1 MGARAMRLAVSTALL
16 LGGCA
21 APRSGY
27 LNPAYRFESAGK
39 PKLAIAP
46 ILSPTDKMAQPVD
59 EAFAFVFG
67 DKARPDALVP
77 PAFVRGVMESDRRS
91 SILLGLMSTTE
102 FPMGEKADATVAGL
116 EGVDDLD
123 RLRRVL
129 RDADLLLIPR
139 AFGISERAGVL
150 FGACTFRLFD
160 LRTGQMV
167 YEHSTA
173 LSIDKT
179 GERAASQVSRLLTIL
194 AYEHYEKTVLR
205 RFRGR

>member
-1 MGARAMRLAVSTALL
+1 MGTRARFLAVLTLL
-16 LGGCA
+16 AACA
-21 APRSGY
+21 APRQGY
-27 LNPAYRFESAGK
+27 LNPAYRFESSGR

-77 PAFVRGVMESDRRS
+77 PSFVRGVMESDRRS

-102 FPMGEKADATVAGL
+102 FPMGEKADPTMAVV
-116 EGVDDLD
+116 EGVDDLP

-139 AFGISERAGVL
+139 AYGISERAGVL

-160 LRTGQMV
+160 LKTGQLV

-194 AYEHYEKTVLR
+194 AYEHYEKTVLSR
-205 RFRGR
+205 LRGR